1 MIQSINHVCFSV
13 SDLKRSIYFYQNVLG
28 GRLLTEG
35 RTTAYLDIGGLWI
48 ALTQQGDIPRGQLA
62 LSKTHM
68 AFSIDESDL
77 DGWYE
82 KLTANDVNI
91 LEGRPRDARD
101 KQSIYFT
108 DPDGH
113 KLEVHTGTLQDR
125 LDYYKES
132 KSHMKFYW
140 NGRI

>member
-13 SDLKRSIYFYQNVLG
+13 SDLKRSIHFYQHVMG

-35 RTTAYLDIGGLWI
+35 RTTAYLDIGGLWV
-48 ALTQQGDIPRGQLA
+48 ALTQQDDIPRDQLA

-68 AFSIDESDL
+68 AFSIDENDFTE
-77 DGWYE
+77 WHE
-82 KLTANDVNI
+82 KLRAHNIDI

-113 KLEVHTGTLQDR
+113 KLEVHTGTLQNR
-125 LDYYKES
+125 LDYYKET
-132 KSHMKFYW
+132 KNHMKFYEY
-140 NGRI
+140 